1 MFNFRKILAITFDR
15 ISGEATAAY
24 YNIIG
29 AQLDS
34 DSGTYDETPDG
45 ANMFEIDLE
54 PVDDEL
60 DKPISGLTIVAG
72 NSGDWAHVQRGLD
85 PKAEHEVE
93 PGHFELDMVDAY
105 IAKNLL
111 IVPMTAAE
119 EGKQA

>member
-1 MFNFRKILAITFDR
+1 MFNFNQILSLTFDHDTGKTFATYHDIVAAR
-15 ISGEATAAY
+15 LCGEAF
-24 YNIIG
+24 
-29 AQLDS
+29 DR
-34 DSGTYDETPDG
+34 TPDG

-60 DKPISGLTIVAG
+60 DKPISGLTIVVG

-85 PKAEHEVE
+85 PKAGHEAE
-93 PGHFELDMVDAY
+93 PGHFELDMVDAR
-105 IAKNLL
+105 IEKDLL

>member
-60 DKPISGLTIVAG
+60 DKPISGLTIVVG

-85 PKAEHEVE
+85 PKAGHEVE
-93 PGHFELDMVDAY
+93 PGHFELDMVDAR
-105 IAKNLL
+105 IEKDLL
-111 IVPMTAAE
+111 IVTGTNE
-119 EGKQA
+119 